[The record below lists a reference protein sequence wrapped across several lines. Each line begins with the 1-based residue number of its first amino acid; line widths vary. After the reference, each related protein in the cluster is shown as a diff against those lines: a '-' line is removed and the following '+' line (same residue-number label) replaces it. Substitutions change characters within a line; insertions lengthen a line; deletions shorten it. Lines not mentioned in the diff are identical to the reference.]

1 MKINILLPVF
11 NDWESLNYL
20 LKDLEKVKN
29 NNKTN
34 LSIEVTVIDDCSS
47 IYQKINEKLLD
58 FHIKIIRLNNNVGSQ
73 KAINIGLKYL
83 QENKIDFDYC
93 LIMDSDGE
101 DKAEDLIKLV
111 NCAEEN
117 KGKIIFSSRGK
128 RQDGFI
134 FYLFYKI
141 YLFFFYIL
149 TGQNINFGNF
159 SCLPKNI
166 INEVINLKYREIHH
180 SASILK
186 SKLPYKKIKCN
197 RGKRFMGKSKMSLKN
212 LVFHGLN
219 GMAIFFK
226 IILVRLFI
234 LSILL
239 IFISA
244 ISWTSNASFV
254 LINFILIL
262 IFSFFLFFLKHLNI
276 KIDKI
281 NDKQIKLE
289 DIINNF

>member
-1 MKINILLPVF
+1 MKVNILLPVF

-34 LSIEVTVIDDCSS
+34 LSIEVTVIDDCSN

-58 FHIKIIRLNNNVGSQ
+58 FHIKIIRLKNNVGSQ
-73 KAINIGLKYL
+73 KAINIGLQYL
-83 QENKIDFDYC
+83 QENKIDFNYC

-141 YLFFFYIL
+141 YLFFFYIF

-212 LVFHGLN
+212 LVFHGVN

-244 ISWTSNASFV
+244 ISWTSNTSFV

-262 IFSFFLFFLKHLNI
+262 ILSFFLFFLKHLNI

-281 NDKQIKLE
+281 NDKKIKLE

>member
-1 MKINILLPVF
+1 MKVNIILPVF
-11 NDWESLNYL
+11 NDWESLDYL
-20 LKDLEKVKN
+20 LRDINKVKN

-34 LSIEVTVIDDCSS
+34 LSIEITVIDDCSN

-58 FHIKIIRLNNNVGSQ
+58 IQVKIIRLKNNVGSQ
-73 KAINIGLKYL
+73 KAINIGLQYL

-93 LIMDSDGE
+93 LLMDGDGE
-101 DKAEDLIKLV
+101 DKAEDLIKLI
-111 NCAEEN
+111 NYAEKN
-117 KGKIIFSSRGK
+117 KGKIIFSSRGM
-128 RQDGFI
+128 RQDGII

-141 YLFFFYIL
+141 YLFFFYIF

-166 INEVINLKYREIHH
+166 INEIINLKYHEVHH

-186 SKLPYKKIKCN
+186 SKLPFKKIKCN
-197 RGKRFMGKSKMSLKN
+197 RGKRFLGKSQMSLKN
-212 LVFHGLN
+212 LIFHGLN

-226 IILVRLFI
+226 IILFRLTI

-239 IFISA
+239 VILSA
-244 ISWTSNASFV
+244 INWTSNITFV
-254 LINFILIL
+254 LISLILIL
-262 IFSFFLFFLKHLNI
+262 LFSFFLFFLKHLNI

-281 NDKQIKLE
+281 NYKKIKLE
-289 DIINNF
+289 DIINNS